1 MSSQTIL
8 GVLGIQV
15 IQLKVKT
22 LKLQV
27 ENTRQKS
34 RSDFA
39 GLRFYALKPK
49 SKEREKKTE
58 TIRQSPR
65 SQASVKTMWG
75 SLVLEFRWQQS
86 HIILI
91 LDSNLSNIIPLAQTG
106 PPLRYFKLSGHIS
119 FFQILHEGKDDVSYI
134 FSVLYATQS
143 SNSDEQ
149 E

>member
-49 SKEREKKTE
+49 SKEREKKNGDNQTE
-58 TIRQSPR
+58 SKEPGICEDNVGVFG
-65 SQASVKTMWG
+65 A
-75 SLVLEFRWQQS
+75 
-86 HIILI
+86 
-91 LDSNLSNIIPLAQTG
+91 
-106 PPLRYFKLSGHIS
+106 
-119 FFQILHEGKDDVSYI
+119 
-134 FSVLYATQS
+134 
-143 SNSDEQ
+143 
-149 E
+149 

>member
-39 GLRFYALKPK
+39 GLRFYTLKPK

-106 PPLRYFKLSGHIS
+106 PPLRYFKLSVHIS
-119 FFQILHEGKDDVSYI
+119 FFQILHEGKDDVSCI